1 MLDTK
6 VLPLDQPISALT
18 VADLQSL
25 INSAVRQALR
35 EEIRTSIVP
44 VF

>member
-18 VADLQSL
+18 VADLQAL